1 MSGIFQVASLPSR
14 GMSPLRPT
22 RPPPSAAVFGAIA
35 KGDDHEAPFVAELLR
50 FLESR
55 GLFVPK
61 GLIEAFE
68 ATASPRT
75 AEELAEGVGR
85 LEKGVPLIFAGRLRA
100 ASWGA
105 LPFSAKGVLPESMLQ
120 WVNDPSQLCRLIQ
133 SSFSR
138 HPVDAGA
145 PLDQNA
151 LIQ

>member
-100 ASWGA
+100 ASWQRQKRRRRNR
-105 LPFSAKGVLPESMLQ
+105 LRPRPSAHWRANASHRTRHFR
-120 WVNDPSQLCRLIQ
+120 RLAQ
-133 SSFSR
+133 
-138 HPVDAGA
+138 
-145 PLDQNA
+145 
-151 LIQ
+151 